1 MPRLLTLRRD
11 VLHSKIRFQY
21 PVSYMHWA
29 LITLLSLLPVQYLS
43 DIQVTPLGFKGEP
56 FKQIFNR
63 DQALPRL
70 VAVFSP
76 T

>member
-1 MPRLLTLRRD
+1 
-11 VLHSKIRFQY
+11 
-21 PVSYMHWA
+21 MHWA